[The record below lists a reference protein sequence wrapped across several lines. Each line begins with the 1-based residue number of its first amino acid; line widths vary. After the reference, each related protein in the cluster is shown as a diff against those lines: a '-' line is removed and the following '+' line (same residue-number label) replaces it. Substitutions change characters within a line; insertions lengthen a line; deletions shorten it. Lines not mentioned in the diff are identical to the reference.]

1 MNTTGV
7 YETILSTRTLGQISA
22 SSFIVS
28 SYLTNEVTL
37 TWGGTFSSVRV
48 LNTTTN
54 VFVDKDSSTLSADFS
69 GLVANTSYT
78 FSVTPYNATGG
89 GSGLGVAGTAQTVV
103 ARTLPTLISATSSNI
118 TTSGV
123 RISWTGS
130 FFSSVRV
137 LNTTTNV
144 FVDKDS
150 STLSADFS
158 GLVANTSYTFS
169 VTPYNATGGGSG
181 SGVAG
186 AAQLVSVTTTS
197 ATLSFTQLLASSP
210 PWGRYSAA
218 NFSGTS
224 LTDLTGNGRHGVITG
239 SYTTGN
245 ESGNGASASIAY
257 MTMEL
262 TGTSTTLGNGVTFN
276 NGTTVV
282 WPDGS
287 IPTTYTICAITR
299 YDPTLGY
306 RILGGTERTNDLI
319 IGHYNSTRGVVYATK
334 WITNSTTKGSA
345 KTNWLPVCVK
355 KTTLPNN
362 VLVDKVAVGIANND
376 GNVGGSNKRLGIN
389 VIEPAGK
396 CHFSHLIIWDIALS
410 DTELVTVSNSF
421 DTYLSTGTMQ

>member
-1 MNTTGV
+1 MGK
-7 YETILSTRTLGQISA
+7 EER
-22 SSFIVS
+22 
-28 SYLTNEVTL
+28 
-37 TWGGTFSSVRV
+37 
-48 LNTTTN
+48 
-54 VFVDKDSSTLSADFS
+54 
-69 GLVANTSYT
+69 
-78 FSVTPYNATGG
+78 P
-89 GSGLGVAGTAQTVV
+89 
-103 ARTLPTLISATSSNI
+103 LPPAL
-118 TTSGV
+118 
-123 RISWTGS
+123 
-130 FFSSVRV
+130 
-137 LNTTTNV
+137 
-144 FVDKDS
+144 
-150 STLSADFS
+150 
-158 GLVANTSYTFS
+158 
-169 VTPYNATGGGSG
+169 P
-181 SGVAG
+181 
-186 AAQLVSVTTTS
+186 
-197 ATLSFTQLLASSP
+197 SSP
-210 PWGRYSAA
+210 
-218 NFSGTS
+218 
-224 LTDLTGNGRHGVITG
+224 
-239 SYTTGN
+239 SYPTF
-245 ESGNGASASIAY
+245 
-257 MTMEL
+257 
-262 TGTSTTLGNGVTFN
+262 LGNGVTFN

-334 WITNSTTKGSA
+334 WITNLTTKGSA